1 MTEDIDLVDERTDYS
16 KPNMQAAYERNMY
29 QLPSPPMVFD
39 DLQEYIVLYVTEK
52 DDKYFAWFLHFY
64 EPMINRIVNSWLNR
78 FGMDN
83 SHFAGLKS
91 ACVCGIW
98 ETLIDYDVSTAVPF
112 VRAIQRPM
120 QVQMLDYI
128 RVMRPALSV
137 PKNSEYRTQ
146 RRIMAVFKALGGVI
160 DDDTVAKISEKL
172 GIGEKTVRKHIL
184 LAIRAQDVASTDDDG
199 QELLYANCLSEPE
212 TAFFRSVQFEEIL
225 KAYYSLDYRERYI
238 VAARL
243 DFCPECITVTE
254 RDSHGL
260 DRRKEKKPTFEALA
274 NDFGLRSANAAEDIY
289 YGAIE
294 KMRKK

>member
-1 MTEDIDLVDERTDYS
+1 MYDERTDYS
-16 KPNMQAAYERNMY
+16 KPNMQTAYERNMY

-39 DLQEYIVLYVTEK
+39 DLQVYVEQYVTEK
-52 DDKYFAWFLHFY
+52 DERYFEWFLCCY
-64 EPMINRIVNSWLNR
+64 EPIINRIVNSWLNR

-112 VRAIQRPM
+112 MKAIQRPM
-120 QVQMLDYI
+120 QAQMLDYI
-128 RVMRPALSV
+128 RVMRPSLSV

-146 RRIMAVFKALGGVI
+146 RRIMATFKALGGVLN
-160 DDDTVAKISEKL
+160 DDTVAKISEKL
-172 GIGEKTVRKHIL
+172 GIGEKTVRKHIM

-199 QELLYANCLSEPE
+199 HELLFANSFCEPE
-212 TAFFRSVQFEEIL
+212 TAFFRNMQIEEIL
-225 KAYYSLDYRERYI
+225 QAYYSLDYRERYI

-243 DFCPECITVTE
+243 DFCPECLTITE
-254 RDSHGL
+254 RDRHGL
-260 DRRKEKKPTFEALA
+260 DRRKEKKPTFEDLA

-289 YGAIE
+289 YGSIE
-294 KMRKK
+294 KMRERS